1 MSNEEEEKVTLISSD
16 GKEYR
21 VNLSVAKMSNTMK
34 DLIDD
39 AGTELP
45 IPLPNVTAR
54 ILEKVIQYC
63 EYHIEHPDPPA
74 AADADKDA
82 EKEKRSDDIIPW
94 DRDFC
99 NVDQSTLFEMILA
112 ANYMNI
118 QPMLDVT
125 CKTVANMIKGKT
137 PEEIR
142 KTFNIE
148 NDFTAEEEEAIRKE
162 NEWCEER

>member
-1 MSNEEEEKVTLISSD
+1 MSNEEEKVTLLSSD
-16 GKEYR
+16 GKDYS
-21 VNLSVAKMSNTMK
+21 VSLMVAKMSNTLK
-34 DLIDD
+34 DLIED
-39 AGTELP
+39 AGIEVP
-45 IPLPNVTAR
+45 IPVPNVTAR
-54 ILEKVIQYC
+54 ILEKVIAYC
-63 EYHIEHPDPPA
+63 EYHIEHPDPVEVE
-74 AADADKDA
+74 A
-82 EKEKRSDDIIPW
+82 ENKEAENKEKRSDDIIPW

-112 ANYMNI
+112 ANYLNI
-118 QPMLDVT
+118 QSMLDVT

-148 NDFTAEEEEAIRKE
+148 NDFTPEEEEAIRKE